1 MALESES
8 ELAAKGRLNPRGLY
22 ELAGDPEYAWPGGG
36 FVGELRAELH
46 RMVPTDDENDV
57 DGLQQQAGTWSSGE
71 TLRYQELFHR
81 VDSEAKSVL
90 VRRSVLSSAPLALM
104 SGAWLQWLSSPGNAD
119 EELVLRV
126 LSLFASDVG
135 VGHPHAAR
143 GSAFLDLLRQHRLAE
158 HAVPSASLV
167 RDQRITDAA
176 FYLPAVLLAMSR
188 HPDDFLP
195 EVLGADLCLRT
206 VGLTPSLSIV
216 KEALPTATD
225 WTALAP
231 DTAREPG
238 DEASVIRSRAAVD
251 EFIARA
257 ENEARRVRD
266 GFSWA
271 LAAVDRWSSELYEA
285 LVACCDPSAEMAEM
299 LRMRAREGAVYHHD
313 FVLEGKSL
321 SDWLR
326 EAQTDPI
333 GLMGVLAKSKLVK
346 PGRSAKSPL
355 VNGLL
360 SERGPMFRVF
370 SADDVRVICRWIDAL
385 PAKGRPSPNESTR
398 APAAPFLLLPSLATG
413 QTAEKPRGRQSI
425 TLRDAYHQLLRR
437 SAGGPGLR
445 DFAVRYVH
453 GWLGRSR
460 HQLDRSPNA
469 LPDHWPT
476 RGLRPWLVEQ
486 HERHSREFEE
496 DSSLEVPT
504 REALIDSTVQLAP
517 LTLIDGGWIQGFT
530 DYELASS
537 EVGHFLFDTYWDELG
552 NGESRLNHP
561 RIYREL
567 LDEMGVRLPPT
578 ASQEFASWSG
588 FRDSSFELPVYWL
601 SIGRMPRTFTPEILG
616 LNLAMEL
623 SGVGGSY
630 RRARIGLKAHGFST
644 RFVDIHNTI
653 DNVTT
658 GHSAWAA
665 DAVDT
670 YMAELA
676 VLQGTPA
683 RAAAWDRVR
692 AGYRSLNPPSG
703 FRARRAERRAARA
716 HG

>member
-1 MALESES
+1 MA
-8 ELAAKGRLNPRGLY
+8 
-22 ELAGDPEYAWPGGG
+22 
-36 FVGELRAELH
+36 ELRAELL
-46 RMVPTDDENDV
+46 RVAQGDADDDI
-57 DGLQQQAGTWSSGE
+57 DGLQQQARAWSSGE
-71 TLRYQELFHR
+71 TLRYQTLFR
-81 VDSEAKSVL
+81 GVDSEAKSVL
-90 VRRSVLSSAPLALM
+90 VRRSTLSCAPLTLV

-143 GSAFLDLLRQHRLAE
+143 GHAYLDLLRQQRLAG
-158 HAVPSASLV
+158 HAVPSASLAL
-167 RDQRITDAA
+167 DQRISEAA

-195 EVLGADLCLRT
+195 EILGADLCLRT
-206 VGLTPSLSIV
+206 VGLLPALSIV
-216 KEALPTATD
+216 KEALPTGAD
-225 WTALAP
+225 WPAIAP
-231 DTAREPG
+231 DTARETG
-238 DEASVIRSRAAVD
+238 DETGLTRSRAAVD
-251 EFIARA
+251 HFVASA
-257 ENEARRVRD
+257 ENEANRVWD
-266 GFSWA
+266 GFLWA
-271 LAAVDRWSSELYEA
+271 LAAVRRWSDELHQD
-285 LVACCDPSAEMAEM
+285 LVACCDPAAEMAEV

-313 FVLEGKSL
+313 FALEGKPL
-321 SDWLR
+321 SEWLR
-326 EAQTDPI
+326 EAQTDPT
-333 GLMGVLAKSKLVK
+333 GLMRVLAESKLVK
-346 PGRSAKSPL
+346 RGRSAKSPL

-370 SADDVRVICRWIDAL
+370 SAHDVQVISRWIDAL
-385 PAKGRPSPNESTR
+385 SPEDLPPPHEPARVSEV
-398 APAAPFLLLPSLATG
+398 PFLFLPSLAAG
-413 QTAEKPRGRQSI
+413 QSTEKRQERQPI
-425 TLRDAYHQLLRR
+425 TVRDAYHQLLRR
-437 SAGGPGLR
+437 TVDTPGLR
-445 DFAVRYVH
+445 DFAVRYVR

-460 HQLDRSPNA
+460 HQLDRSA
-469 LPDHWPT
+469 HSLPQHWPA

-486 HERHSREFEE
+486 HERHGREFEE
-496 DSSLEVPT
+496 GSDLEVPT
-504 REALIDSTVQLAP
+504 REALVDSTVQLAP

-530 DYELASS
+530 DYEHASS

-552 NGESRLNHP
+552 NGEPRLNHP

-567 LDEMGVRLPPT
+567 LDQMGVKLPPT
-578 ASQEFASWSG
+578 ASRDFASWPG
-588 FRDSSFELPVYWL
+588 FRDSSFELPLYWL

-630 RRARIGLKAHGFST
+630 RRARIGLEAHGFST

-676 VLQGTPA
+676 VRQGAPA
-683 RAAAWDRVR
+683 RAATWDRVR

-703 FRARRAERRAARA
+703 FRARWAGRRAARA